1 MPNPHFGN
9 NFLDLTTRQDVQM
22 HWLKMGNVP
31 EIWRRLEEVGITT
44 VQACGDSAR
53 NVLCCPVSGL
63 GHDEVID
70 AYPVAQAISAYFTGN
85 REYANLPRK
94 FKMSVTGCLEDC
106 AQAEINDVGMLPARL
121 EDGTLGFNLRVGGGL
136 SDGPRMASDIDVF
149 VRPEEAVEIT
159 RGIAQV
165 FGELGNRE
173 NRWTARMRY
182 LVQELGPEGFREELE
197 KRVSVELTPAGED
210 LTKRYRGDH
219 VGVHP
224 QNGRRGGFE
233 PPVRNRPLLRRP
245 ERARGQDERG
255 AVRGGGQARRGVRGR
270 GPPRHGPE
278 PHHHRR
284 PRGPAGRPAR
294 RAASGSGTRPNP
306 GAFERGVVACTGSEF
321 CRFGIVE
328 TKVRAVEWAREMDE
342 RVGDLGQEAVRMH
355 FSGCSASCAQPQI
368 GDIGFRG
375 ETAKTRDAIVEGV
388 DIGLGGSLG
397 RDAAFIDWVEGAKP
411 ADEVPDALVAVFE
424 RFEEERREGE
434 RFHEWARRKKNAELR
449 EALERKPATRAGSVR
464 VMAGFDIRD
473 MMNDIDE
480 APGKVWFWDLEK
492 AVIDADRCVQCGVC
506 VAACPT
512 DSIGIG
518 EDDLPELVKMCTGCS
533 LCWDFCP
540 RGGLQYESTW
550 KITGGSEP
558 ARSIEGIGRV
568 EESYT
573 ARVRQ
578 RIDGVQDGGFVSA
591 LLISLLEAGEI
602 DGALAGARERDGAL
616 EGRGFPGDDAGGG
629 PRVRGQLLQ
638 PDARARARRLRGL
651 RPAAEPAASRSSG
664 RRARSRASRRCRRRP
679 WTWGS
684 SKVEAITLTIA
695 LLCTKSFNYEK
706 LMLEEIR
713 DKRNVDLDDVGR
725 VDIIRGKMIVQ
736 DLEGE
741 TIFEEPI
748 RDFHG
753 AALKGCDECADFM
766 GHAADISVGSV
777 GSADGYSSVLV
788 RSEEGLAAFDS
799 VRERLELRP
808 LDKPQ
813 ALDKLDGLDKRVAFN
828 SLKRAFDPDA
838 PLFIDYEEHLNDYA
852 GTDRAPV
859 EHEAV
864 RY

>member
-1 MPNPHFGN
+1 
-9 NFLDLTTRQDVQM
+9 V
-22 HWLKMGNVP
+22 
-31 EIWRRLEEVGITT
+31 
-44 VQACGDSAR
+44 
-53 NVLCCPVSGL
+53 
-63 GHDEVID
+63 
-70 AYPVAQAISAYFTGN
+70 
-85 REYANLPRK
+85 
-94 FKMSVTGCLEDC
+94 
-106 AQAEINDVGMLPARL
+106 
-121 EDGTLGFNLRVGGGL
+121 
-136 SDGPRMASDIDVF
+136 
-149 VRPEEAVEIT
+149 
-159 RGIAQV
+159 
-165 FGELGNRE
+165 
-173 NRWTARMRY
+173 
-182 LVQELGPEGFREELE
+182 
-197 KRVSVELTPAGED
+197 
-210 LTKRYRGDH
+210 
-219 VGVHP
+219 
-224 QNGRRGGFE
+224 
-233 PPVRNRPLLRRP
+233 
-245 ERARGQDERG
+245 
-255 AVRGGGQARRGVRGR
+255 
-270 GPPRHGPE
+270 
-278 PHHHRR
+278 
-284 PRGPAGRPAR
+284 
-294 RAASGSGTRPNP
+294 
-306 GAFERGVVACTGSEF
+306 
-321 CRFGIVE
+321 
-328 TKVRAVEWAREMDE
+328 
-342 RVGDLGQEAVRMH
+342 
-355 FSGCSASCAQPQI
+355 
-368 GDIGFRG
+368 
-375 ETAKTRDAIVEGV
+375 
-388 DIGLGGSLG
+388 
-397 RDAAFIDWVEGAKP
+397 
-411 ADEVPDALVAVFE
+411 
-424 RFEEERREGE
+424 
-434 RFHEWARRKKNAELR
+434 
-449 EALERKPATRAGSVR
+449 
-464 VMAGFDIRD
+464 AGFDIRE

-550 KITGGSEP
+550 KITGGESV
-558 ARSIEGIGRV
+558 EGMGRV

-578 RIDGVQDGGFVSA
+578 RIGGVQDGGFVSA

-602 DGALAGARERDGAL
+602 DGALLARASVSERWKGEAFLATTPEEVRACAGSFYNQTLAL
-616 EGRGFPGDDAGGG
+616 GHVDFEDYDLPPN
-629 PRVRGQLLQ
+629 PRVAVVGTPCEIEGIKAMQ
-638 PDARARARRLRGL
+638 A
-651 RPAAEPAASRSSG
+651 
-664 RRARSRASRRCRRRP
+664 RP

-713 DKRNVDLDDVGR
+713 DKRNVDLDSVGR
-725 VDIIRGKMIVQ
+725 VDVIRGKMIVQ
-736 DLEGE
+736 DLEGV

-777 GSADGYSSVLV
+777 GSADGYSSVLL

-799 VRERLELRP
+799 VRDRLELRP

>member
-1 MPNPHFGN
+1 
-9 NFLDLTTRQDVQM
+9 
-22 HWLKMGNVP
+22 
-31 EIWRRLEEVGITT
+31 
-44 VQACGDSAR
+44 
-53 NVLCCPVSGL
+53 
-63 GHDEVID
+63 
-70 AYPVAQAISAYFTGN
+70 
-85 REYANLPRK
+85 
-94 FKMSVTGCLEDC
+94 
-106 AQAEINDVGMLPARL
+106 
-121 EDGTLGFNLRVGGGL
+121 
-136 SDGPRMASDIDVF
+136 
-149 VRPEEAVEIT
+149 
-159 RGIAQV
+159 
-165 FGELGNRE
+165 
-173 NRWTARMRY
+173 
-182 LVQELGPEGFREELE
+182 
-197 KRVSVELTPAGED
+197 
-210 LTKRYRGDH
+210 
-219 VGVHP
+219 
-224 QNGRRGGFE
+224 
-233 PPVRNRPLLRRP
+233 
-245 ERARGQDERG
+245 
-255 AVRGGGQARRGVRGR
+255 
-270 GPPRHGPE
+270 
-278 PHHHRR
+278 
-284 PRGPAGRPAR
+284 
-294 RAASGSGTRPNP
+294 
-306 GAFERGVVACTGSEF
+306 
-321 CRFGIVE
+321 
-328 TKVRAVEWAREMDE
+328 
-342 RVGDLGQEAVRMH
+342 
-355 FSGCSASCAQPQI
+355 
-368 GDIGFRG
+368 
-375 ETAKTRDAIVEGV
+375 
-388 DIGLGGSLG
+388 
-397 RDAAFIDWVEGAKP
+397 
-411 ADEVPDALVAVFE
+411 
-424 RFEEERREGE
+424 
-434 RFHEWARRKKNAELR
+434 
-449 EALERKPATRAGSVR
+449 
-464 VMAGFDIRD
+464 MAGFDIRD

-512 DSIGIG
+512 DSIGLG
-518 EDDLPELVKMCTGCS
+518 EDDLPKLVKMCTGCS

-550 KITGGSEP
+550 KITGGSDGEN
-558 ARSIEGIGRV
+558 IEGIGRV

-573 ARVRQ
+573 ARVKQ

-591 LLISLLEAGEI
+591 LLISLLEEGEI
-602 DGALAGARERDGAL
+602 DGALLARESESERWKGEAFLATTPDEVRACAGSFYNQTLALGHVDFRDYDLPPNPRIAVVGTPCEI
-616 EGRGFPGDDAGGG
+616 EGIKAM
-629 PRVRGQLLQ
+629 Q
-638 PDARARARRLRGL
+638 A
-651 RPAAEPAASRSSG
+651 
-664 RRARSRASRRCRRRP
+664 RP

-713 DKRNVDLDDVGR
+713 DKRNVDLDEVGR

-736 DLEGE
+736 DLDGE

-799 VRERLELRP
+799 VRDRMELRP